1 MMLSY
6 LFLPHSTIN
15 GSPKCYCKQIIN
27 IFWHRQANKANN
39 SEFLK
44 ISNPTK
50 SHYPSWNRW
59 KMLMEKSQCR
69 SFFSQMLNFFCFTY
83 CMSFIHVTNK
93 FLPVRP
99 IYMSV
104 IQVTQPVGYVGTLPA
119 IRINESTAQKVIILH
134 EIDEK
139 C

>member
-1 MMLSY
+1 MLSY

-27 IFWHRQANKANN
+27 F
-39 SEFLK
+39 
-44 ISNPTK
+44 
-50 SHYPSWNRW
+50 
-59 KMLMEKSQCR
+59 MLMEKKSVPLL
-69 SFFSQMLNFFCFTY
+69 FSQMLNFFCFTY

-119 IRINESTAQKVIILH
+119 IRINESTAEWTTRDCYV
-134 EIDEK
+134 
-139 C
+139 